1 MLNDANRL
9 FARFIGASIVSA
21 MLAIGGVWFV
31 VDQSLSSLRGH
42 VASIDRRMDTLVT
55 KELMAAE
62 FRALRAELAAV
73 RQERD
78 DRRRA
83 SLTPIPPVE

>member
-1 MLNDANRL
+1 MLNDANKL
-9 FARFIGASIVSA
+9 FARFIGASVVSA
-21 MLAIGGVWFV
+21 ALAIGGVWFV

-62 FRALRAELAAV
+62 FRALRAELVAL
-73 RQERD
+73 REERD
-78 DRRRA
+78 ALQRA
-83 SLTPIPPVE
+83 SLSDELRR

>member
-9 FARFIGASIVSA
+9 FTRFIAASVVSA
-21 MLAIGGVWFV
+21 ALAIGGVWFV
-31 VDQSLSSLRGH
+31 VDQLLSSLRGH

-62 FRALRAELAAV
+62 FRALRAEIVAL
-73 RQERD
+73 REERD
-78 DRRRA
+78 AIRRA
-83 SLTPIPPVE
+83 AYADGR